1 MKNIKTQLGVEL
13 EDQLNSGCNIQV
25 ISIWADRKRWNPD
38 LSLTSD
44 IEDILDSIA
53 FMEMGEGFLLSKERL
68 ITIADQWKKEGEFE
82 ELGLP
87 IPEIK
92 KTAEDIGKGW
102 LYCPICHEA
111 WESESTYGMVEC
123 PGCQNKLHNPK
134 YKVL

>member
-1 MKNIKTQLGVEL
+1 MKNIKYDLGSEL
-13 EDQLNSGCNIQV
+13 NELLENNAYIQNSAD
-25 ISIWADRKRWNPD
+25 WAGSKCWHA
-38 LSLTSD
+38 D
-44 IEDILDSIA
+44 IESILDAIA

-68 ITIADQWKKEGEFE
+68 KAIADQWKKEGEFE